1 MLAGH
6 VAVGFLGKR
15 VAPSLSLGTAVAAA
29 LAADLLWTIFLIAGI
44 EHFQILRRG
53 PTLMSSE
60 VITRIG
66 YSHSLAMDVLWA
78 VLFAGMYFLL
88 RRDWRGTGVV
98 FAAVLSHWLLD
109 FASHRPDMPL
119 VPAGDRVFGLGLWT
133 SIPGT
138 LVVEGGLWVLA
149 AVTYWRARRRRRR
162 AASYVFWIGF
172 AVITL
177 AWYNNI
183 AGPPPTTAS
192 SAAGAA
198 SLVFFTLIA
207 MWAYWMN
214 GLSVEAPGRP

>member
-1 MLAGH
+1 MLVGH

-15 VAPSLSLGTAVAAA
+15 VAPSLSLGTAVAAG
-29 LAADLLWTIFLIAGI
+29 LAADLLWAVFLIAGV

-53 PTLMSSE
+53 PTLTSSE

-66 YSHSLAMDVLWA
+66 YSHSLAMDLLWA
-78 VLFAGMYFLL
+78 ILFAGAHFVM
-88 RRDWRGTGVV
+88 RRHWRGTWVV

-119 VPAGDRVFGLGLWT
+119 VPTGDRIFGLGLWT
-133 SIPGT
+133 SIPAT
-138 LVVEGGLWVLA
+138 LVVEGGLWILA
-149 AVTYWRARRRRRR
+149 AVAYWRARRSHRR
-162 AASYVFWIGF
+162 AASCVFWIGF
-172 AVITL
+172 ALITL

-198 SLVFFTLIA
+198 SLVFFSLVSA
-207 MWAYWMN
+207 WAYGMN
-214 GLSVEAPGRP
+214 RLSLKAEGHS